1 MIDRNQCQ
9 ILGTPTIELSDDD
22 VLTAMK
28 SIQGYIDI
36 TPADFKEI
44 YQLAFRQ
51 AFDRLGQSITAQEIM
66 TTSVISVNAET
77 DLIDTAQSM
86 ADNAISGL
94 PVIDSKG
101 IVIGVISE
109 KDFFQDMG
117 AHEKSSFMHI
127 VAECLSNKGC
137 LAVSVREK
145 LAKDIMTSPA
155 ITAEL
160 NTSISKLSNIL
171 TDNHINRVPIVN
183 SEGKLQG
190 IVTRG
195 DLVDSFCAKVL

>member
-1 MIDRNQCQ
+1 MTDRNQCQ
-9 ILGTPTIELSDDD
+9 ILGTPTVELSDDD

-44 YQLAFRQ
+44 YQLAFRH
-51 AFDRLGQSITAQEIM
+51 AFDRLGQSVKAQDIM
-66 TTSVISVNAET
+66 TTSVISVNADT
-77 DLIDTAQSM
+77 DLIETAQRM

-94 PVIDSKG
+94 PVIDGKG

-117 AHEKSSFMHI
+117 ANENSSFMQI

-137 LAVSVREK
+137 LAVSIREK

-160 NTSISKLSNIL
+160 NTSISTLSNIL
-171 TDNHINRVPIVN
+171 TGSHINRVPIVS
-183 SEGKLQG
+183 SEGKLHG